1 MLIEHGRFTLEK
13 DNCMQ
18 VEVKL
23 TFTCSV
29 QLLKSRHLKL
39 VYVLEAPTAGIL
51 SLCHEAVDNNDDRVE
66 EFAVKVYFTIN
77 LRTGCCR
84 TVTFKPKL

>member
-1 MLIEHGRFTLEK
+1 MLIEHGRFTLDK

-23 TFTCSV
+23 TVTCSV

-51 SLCHEAVDNNDDRVE
+51 SFCHEVVDNNDDRVE
-66 EFAVKVYFTIN
+66 EFGSKSLFYN
-77 LRTGCCR
+77 
-84 TVTFKPKL
+84 KS

>member
-1 MLIEHGRFTLEK
+1 M
-13 DNCMQ
+13 
-18 VEVKL
+18 
-23 TFTCSV
+23 
-29 QLLKSRHLKL
+29 
-39 VYVLEAPTAGIL
+39 YVLEAPTAGIL